1 MANVYKNIQKLLDS
15 TSPTQEMYV
24 SPDATTSIVKTINLY
39 SNHGSSLD
47 VTVTIHDAS
56 SATNFEYQK
65 KTVDATN
72 SVDLLTFNN
81 LLILEAGDKIQLQ
94 ASQANAITMTA
105 AVLQIT
111 RPSEV
116 TIT

>member
-1 MANVYKNIQKLLDS
+1 MANVYKNIQKLLDN
-15 TSPTQEMYV
+15 TSPTQEMYA

-65 KTVDATN
+65 ITVDATN

-81 LLILEAGDKIQLQ
+81 ILILEAGDKIQMQ

-105 AVLQIT
+105 SVLQIS
-111 RPSEV
+111 R
-116 TIT
+116 

>member
-15 TSPTQEMYV
+15 TSPTQEMYA

-39 SNHGSSLD
+39 NNHGSSLD
-47 VTVTIHDAS
+47 VTVTVYNAS
-56 SATNFEYQK
+56 LATTFEYQK
-65 KTVDATN
+65 IAVDASN

-81 LLILEAGDKIQLQ
+81 LLILEAGDILRMQTPTGNKIE
-94 ASQANAITMTA
+94 MTA
-105 AVLQIT
+105 SVLQIT

-116 TIT
+116 TTT